1 MGTWWWIQL
10 HHCFDKRQIP
20 LFYQPA
26 VIHTS
31 DWDHEARITTS
42 ELTEVPMMARV
53 REVCPTVVRE
63 PGITASQLS
72 ITAYRT

>member
-20 LFYQPA
+20 
-26 VIHTS
+26 
-31 DWDHEARITTS
+31 DHEARITTS
-42 ELTEVPMMARV
+42 ALTEVSMMARA
-53 REVCPTVVRE
+53 REVCPVVRE